1 MSFLQSSSVNSLED
15 LTITNFVST
24 CLSEAQIRK
33 AFEPYGE
40 LLECDGA
47 VGGPADGWVMV
58 SVHDQNVATTLIQ
71 GLKKEKHTIGKIS
84 YEFFF
89 VRILYIVHKFKL
101 KIALIKVRVLSCL
114 VLQMGLRTELV
125 QLILSTQTFVSGVV
139 GATTLS
145 QIVDLKI
152 NSVLSVKK

>member
-1 MSFLQSSSVNSLED
+1 MIFFHLSFLQLPFVDSLED
-15 LTITNFVST
+15 LTVNNFVST

-33 AFEPYGE
+33 AFEPFGE

-84 YEFFF
+84 F
-89 VRILYIVHKFKL
+89 
-101 KIALIKVRVLSCL
+101 
-114 VLQMGLRTELV
+114 
-125 QLILSTQTFVSGVV
+125 
-139 GATTLS
+139 
-145 QIVDLKI
+145 
-152 NSVLSVKK
+152 

>member
-1 MSFLQSSSVNSLED
+1 MNYFFFNCQLQTPSVNSSED
-15 LTITNFVST
+15 LTVTNFVST

-89 VRILYIVHKFKL
+89 
-101 KIALIKVRVLSCL
+101 
-114 VLQMGLRTELV
+114 RTN
-125 QLILSTQTFVSGVV
+125 I
-139 GATTLS
+139 
-145 QIVDLKI
+145 I
-152 NSVLSVKK
+152 NCT